1 MEITISQDDG
11 RVPVTV
17 FHLQGD
23 LADEEPL
30 WSQAQQAYV
39 DGTRYLLLD
48 MRKVPSITSA
58 GLRAIHEVYQ
68 LLRSDA
74 PEESDEVVRKG
85 IASGSYTS
93 GHLKLLK
100 PSKTAM
106 KSLSVAGY
114 DMFVDIYKKYAEAI
128 ASF

>member
-1 MEITISQDDG
+1 MEIIVSHDEG

-17 FHLQGD
+17 FQLQGELVD
-23 LADEEPL
+23 KEPL
-30 WSQAQQAYV
+30 RSQTKQAYD

-48 MRKVPSITSA
+48 MRKVPYVTSA
-58 GLRAIHEVYQ
+58 GLRAIHEVYE
-68 LLRSDA
+68 LLRRDA
-74 PEESDEVVRKG
+74 PEESDELVRKG
-85 IASGSYTS
+85 IVSGNYTS

-106 KSLSVAGY
+106 KSLRVAGY
-114 DMFVDIYKKYAEAI
+114 DMFLDIHGKYAKAI